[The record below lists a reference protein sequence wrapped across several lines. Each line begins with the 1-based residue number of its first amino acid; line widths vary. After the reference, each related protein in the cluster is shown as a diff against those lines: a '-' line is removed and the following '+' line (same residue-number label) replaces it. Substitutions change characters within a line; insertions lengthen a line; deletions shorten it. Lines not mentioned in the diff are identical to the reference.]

1 MIELH
6 TNNGY
11 RKLINTSF
19 IVEIA
24 EVSNKHKANCLL
36 ILSNYEKVFVAETYS
51 EVKQLVEG
59 VRVDDR

>member
-19 IVEIA
+19 IVELA
-24 EVSNKHKANCLL
+24 EVSDKHKANSLL
-36 ILSNYEKVFVAETYS
+36 ILSNYEKVFVAETYE
-51 EVKQLVEG
+51 EVKKLIEG
-59 VRVDDR
+59 VRVND